1 MVVLLVEGIKA
12 SDVNHMREL
21 IAAVLSAPVRPT
33 PNPRVGCRIVSP
45 SGELISQGIH
55 ERAGSQH
62 AEVIALAAAGERAKG
77 ATAIV
82 TLEPCNHFGKTPPCV
97 DALIA
102 AGVARVVFGAGDP
115 NPEAAGG
122 AEKLKDAG
130 IEVVGYVLNTEADAI
145 IEPWWFSKNHKRPF
159 VTLKI
164 AATMDGFVAAQDG
177 SSRWITGEMARIAVH
192 QLRARVDAVAIGT
205 ATAVTDDP
213 LLDVRLEGEWPQP
226 AHYIIGQRALP
237 ELRMKDAV
245 QIKSHNP
252 REALQ
257 QMYDEG
263 VRHVMVEGGATLA
276 SAFISAG
283 LVDQLL
289 WFTAPKLLGG
299 GVDAIASLGIT
310 NINDAVEWHL
320 LNVEQFGQDVML
332 DLRPRTRAD

>member
-1 MVVLLVEGIKA
+1 MSAATLADLQ
-12 SDVNHMREL
+12 HMSEL
-21 IAAVLSAPVRPT
+21 IEAVLHAPVRPT
-33 PNPRVGCRIVSP
+33 PNPRVGCRIVDAN
-45 SGELISQGIH
+45 GALISQGIH
-55 ERAGSQH
+55 ERAGHEH
-62 AEVIALAAAGERAKG
+62 AEVMALKAAGERARG
-77 ATAIV
+77 ATAVV

-130 IEVVGYVLNTEADAI
+130 VEVVGYVREREADAI
-145 IEPWWFSKNHKRPF
+145 IEPWWFSKNHHRPF

-192 QLRARVDAVAIGT
+192 QLRARVDAVAVGT

-213 LLDVRLEGEWPQP
+213 LLDVRLEGNWPQP
-226 AHYIIGQRALP
+226 AHYVIGKRDLP
-237 ELRMKDAV
+237 RLRMKDAI
-245 QIKSHNP
+245 QISSHDP
-252 REALQ
+252 REALE
-257 QMYDEG
+257 QMFTDG
-263 VRHVMVEGGATLA
+263 VRHVMVEGGATVA
-276 SAFISAG
+276 SAFIRAG

-289 WFTAPKLLGG
+289 WFTAPKLLGA

-320 LNVEQFGQDVML
+320 LNVEQYGQDVML
-332 DLRPRTRAD
+332 DLRPRSRAD